1 MKIDLLVSSLSTKGI
16 ASNPRQGDDN
26 GAYTVTRANQAIAMA
41 LLLTLSACGGD
52 AENAGSEGGLGEEV
66 FGGIGQA
73 SGDVDPG
80 DGGSASATEIGAP
93 TQTADPST
101 GWVEVEGQ
109 RYEFE
114 AIGSTHFRCDIMED
128 QISINFQQTTSE
140 NELSVQGSVA
150 NGQWN
155 ANVTFA
161 PSEERQ
167 ISYGA
172 SIGFDT
178 GTAGFG
184 DTAFSYEGTMS
195 RVEDFD
201 IVNAQ
206 DVQATIAVNCATP
219 GGEPTAEVAGESLTF
234 PFTGA
239 GDLECFVSDEESYV
253 LISQS
258 QPERIQLQV
267 DIQEAFGA
275 FNITSG
281 ENRYGSFVPEDGT
294 GLSIDGSSLTYE
306 GTFTGPTG
314 EEYDG
319 SVSVN
324 CG

>member
-1 MKIDLLVSSLSTKGI
+1 MKRT
-16 ASNPRQGDDN
+16 NR
-26 GAYTVTRANQAIAMA
+26 AIAMA
-41 LLLTLSACGGD
+41 LLLTVAACGGGAD
-52 AENAGSEGGLGEEV
+52 SPGSEDSEGGLGEDV

-80 DGGSASATEIGAP
+80 DGGSAGATEIGAP

-109 RYEFE
+109 RYEFG
-114 AIGSTHFRCDIMED
+114 ALGSTHFRCDVMED
-128 QISINFQQTTSE
+128 GITINFQQTTSE
-140 NELSVQGSVA
+140 NDFSVQGSVV

-155 ANVTFA
+155 ASLTFA
-161 PSEERQ
+161 PSEESR

-172 SIGFDT
+172 SIGFDP

-184 DTAFSYEGTMS
+184 DQAFSYEGTMK
-195 RVEDFD
+195 RVEGVD

-206 DVQATIAVNCATP
+206 EVQATIAVNCATP
-219 GGEPTAEVAGESLTF
+219 GGDPTATVAGESLTF
-234 PFTGA
+234 PFSGA
-239 GDLECFVSDEESYV
+239 GNLECDVSDEQSYV
-253 LISQS
+253 LISHS

-281 ENRYGSFVPEDGT
+281 EDRYDSFVPEDGT
-294 GLSIDGSSLTYE
+294 GLTISGSHLTYQ
-306 GTFTGPTG
+306 GVFTGPTG
-314 EEYDG
+314 EEVDG

>member
-1 MKIDLLVSSLSTKGI
+1 MKRT
-16 ASNPRQGDDN
+16 NR
-26 GAYTVTRANQAIAMA
+26 AIAMA
-41 LLLTLSACGGD
+41 LLLTVAACGGGAD
-52 AENAGSEGGLGEEV
+52 SPGSEDSEGGLGEDV

-80 DGGSASATEIGAP
+80 DGGSAGATEIGAP

-109 RYEFE
+109 RYDFE
-114 AIGSTHFRCDIMED
+114 ALGSTHFRCDVMED
-128 QISINFQQTTSE
+128 GITINFQQTTSE
-140 NELSVQGSVA
+140 NDFSVQGSVV

-155 ANVTFA
+155 ASLTFA
-161 PSEERQ
+161 PSEESR

-172 SIGFDT
+172 SIGFDR

-184 DTAFSYEGTMS
+184 DHAFSYEGTVS
-195 RVEDFD
+195 RVEGVD

-206 DVQATIAVNCATP
+206 EVQATIAVNCATP
-219 GGEPTAEVAGESLTF
+219 GGDPTATVAGESLTF
-234 PFTGA
+234 PFSGA
-239 GDLECFVSDEESYV
+239 GNLECDVSDEQSYV
-253 LISQS
+253 LISHS

-281 ENRYGSFVPEDGT
+281 EDRYDSFVPEDGT
-294 GLSIDGSSLTYE
+294 GLTISGSSLTYQ
-306 GTFTGPTG
+306 GVFTGPTG
-314 EEYDG
+314 EEVDG